1 MPKYLKYDKAAKGFV
16 PDKAGAG
23 KPPADAPAPLQDA
36 GEVPPPHARKEK
48 KVSSRRAVKAV
59 VVAE

>member
-1 MPKYLKYDKAAKGFV
+1 MPRYLKYDKATKGFV

-23 KPPADAPAPLQDA
+23 KPAADAPAPLQDA
-36 GEVPPPHARKEK
+36 GEVPPLHARKET
-48 KVSSRRAVKAV
+48 KVSSRRAAKAV